1 MSTDQQAFSRLVYT
15 ALGATDEAH
24 LNAQV
29 EARGHAAG
37 YAAGLRAAAA
47 DTEVLR
53 RTLRE
58 QHDDGMRRGQER
70 IDRSLAAL
78 NSAVFSLEGSTV
90 ALITDMQDVLA
101 AASFELAEALLGRE
115 LADGDTSARA
125 ALTRALEGVD
135 TDLVQRVRMHPVD
148 LASLD
153 EDTLRRARVE
163 FVGDPGLNRGD
174 AVTEFPDGYLDAS
187 LGSAVRR
194 AREALLGEDA

>member
-1 MSTDQQAFSRLVYT
+1 MSTEAFSRLVYT
-15 ALGATDEAH
+15 ALGAADEDQLH
-24 LNAQV
+24 AQV

-37 YAAGLRAAAA
+37 YAAGLRAANE
-47 DTEVLR
+47 DTELLR

-58 QHDDGMRRGQER
+58 QYEDEMRRGQER
-70 IDRSLAAL
+70 LNRSLAAL
-78 NSAVFSLEGSTV
+78 NAAVFSLEGRTV

-101 AASFELAEALLGRE
+101 AAAIELAEALLQRE
-115 LADGDTSARA
+115 LSEGDASARS
-125 ALTRALEGVD
+125 ALARALEGVD

-163 FVGDPGLNRGD
+163 FVGDPGLQRGD

-187 LGSAVRR
+187 LSAAIAR
-194 AREALLGEDA
+194 ARAALLEAQG

>member
-1 MSTDQQAFSRLVYT
+1 MSTEAFSRMVYT
-15 ALGATDEAH
+15 ALGAADEDQ

-37 YAAGLRAAAA
+37 YAAGLRAANE
-47 DTEVLR
+47 DTELLR

-58 QHDDGMRRGQER
+58 QYEDEMRRGQER
-70 IDRSLAAL
+70 LNRSLAAL
-78 NSAVFSLEGSTV
+78 NAAVFSLEGRTV

-101 AASFELAEALLGRE
+101 AAAIELAEALLQRE
-115 LADGDTSARA
+115 LSDGDASARS
-125 ALTRALEGVD
+125 ALARALEGVD

-163 FVGDPGLNRGD
+163 FVGDPGLQRGD

-187 LGSAVRR
+187 LSAAISR
-194 AREALLGEDA
+194 ARAALLEAEA